1 MKIIGANVGGDF
13 RVVRQ
18 LARGTLARVY
28 LASDGACVKVLKLF
42 PHHAKERAERELRM
56 GRSLEH
62 PHLNP
67 IEAGVEIAGQPGV
80 TMPYVHGVQLS
91 EWLVQADLACFLGC
105 LVHVLESLEY
115 LHGRGIVHRDV
126 KPENILVDTHNA
138 PHLIDFDLAVHIDEP
153 LQKSAGTLA
162 YLSPEQAS
170 GEPITPA
177 ADLYAVGV
185 LLYRVL
191 TGEVPFSGSVAEVIA
206 AHRETQPPP
215 PSSLKPALSP
225 FDEVCLALLA
235 KDVGSRPSA
244 GELICELERLGREV
258 SPSLELR

>member
-1 MKIIGANVGGDF
+1 
-13 RVVRQ
+13 
-18 LARGTLARVY
+18 
-28 LASDGACVKVLKLF
+28 
-42 PHHAKERAERELRM
+42 M
-56 GRSLEH
+56 GRGLEH

-80 TMPYVHGVQLS
+80 TMPYVHGVQLND
-91 EWLVQADLACFLGC
+91 WLQQADLARFLS
-105 LVHVLESLEY
+105 LFVHVLEGLEY
-115 LHGRGIVHRDV
+115 LHQRGIIHRDI
-126 KPENILVDTHNA
+126 KPENILVDTNDA

-153 LQKSAGTLA
+153 PQKGAGTLA
-162 YLSPEQAS
+162 YLSPEQAN
-170 GEPITPA
+170 GEATTPA

-215 PSSLKPALSP
+215 PSSFNPALRP

-235 KDVGSRPSA
+235 KDAGSRPDTT
-244 GELICELERLGREV
+244 ELTCELERLGREV
-258 SPSLELR
+258 NTASKP